1 MAPRK
6 IRMAAPIPERRP
18 PVDSSGHDAGGR
30 PEMDDALHDAG
41 GWPPVDSSGH
51 DAGGRPEMDH
61 ALHDAGGR
69 PEMDHALHDA
79 GGRPEMDDALHDAEG
94 RPEMNHALH
103 DAGGRPEMD
112 HALHDAGSR
121 PEADT
126 VLHDDRHW
134 MRRALELAARA
145 SCEGE
150 VPVGAV
156 VVRGGVEIGA
166 GTNAPI
172 GDADPTAHAEIR
184 ALRAAS
190 RAAGNYRLPGATL
203 YATMEPCVMCAG
215 AIVHARVGRVVY
227 GAADERWGGA
237 GSVFDVLGCARLNH
251 RPVVRGGVLAEE
263 SARLLLDFFR
273 ARRRPSDTG
282 ADPAGGARRPR
293 TAGRRGNGSLP
304 DDGR

>member
-1 MAPRK
+1 MTR
-6 IRMAAPIPERRP
+6 RGTRVAAATPARRLPVDPAGRGSGRRP
-18 PVDSSGHDAGGR
+18 EVDD
-30 PEMDDALHDAG
+30 
-41 GWPPVDSSGH
+41 
-51 DAGGRPEMDH
+51 

-69 PEMDHALHDA
+69 PE
-79 GGRPEMDDALHDAEG
+79 
-94 RPEMNHALH
+94 
-103 DAGGRPEMD
+103 
-112 HALHDAGSR
+112 
-121 PEADT
+121 ADT
-126 VLHDDRHW
+126 VLHDERW
-134 MRRALELAARA
+134 MRRALDLAARA
-145 SCEGE
+145 AREGE

-156 VVRGGVEIGA
+156 VVRDGVEIGA
-166 GTNAPI
+166 GANAPI

-227 GAADERWGGA
+227 GTADERWGGA

-273 ARRRPSDTG
+273 ARRASGGDRTSDRFRG
-282 ADPAGGARRPR
+282 ENCPRDERGSFGEVEPCDEDGSRSKDAPRVEGGSCGDDRPR
-293 TAGRRGNGSLP
+293 NESDSPGSSSGRRGRTCGDGGPYGEGGSR
-304 DDGR
+304 DGSDVR